1 MCRSGSIVINQYFLI
16 MNREIDKL
24 YEEYFEL
31 NKLIKF
37 DVREQDYKILDYH
50 IPLLHRLDVVDTS
63 IISIFDLYQK
73 KHIYLS
79 RQFET
84 VFGQDLEK
92 AAEEVSSRYADS
104 FIHPDDFVEMLRAGN
119 FYMRLMLSLPS
130 GKSKHYKVV
139 RDYRMMHKDG
149 KYVRVIEQLANLE
162 LDRVGN
168 PWLGL
173 CILDLSPDS
182 NIDAPFSSHAID
194 LETGDVFHFPPL
206 KEDANE
212 KPSLT
217 RREKEILGLIARGL
231 ISKEIADKLFI
242 SVNTVNTHR
251 QRILEKLDAGNS
263 MEAIKYAS
271 NLGLIGKERD

>member
-1 MCRSGSIVINQYFLI
+1 
-16 MNREIDKL
+16 MNPEIEKL

-31 NKLIKF
+31 YKLIHF
-37 DVREQDYKILDYH
+37 DVKDEDYKVLDYH

-73 KHIYLS
+73 KHVYLS
-79 RQFET
+79 KQFET
-84 VFGQDLEK
+84 VFGQNLEK
-92 AAEEVSSRYADS
+92 AAEEVTTRYSDS
-104 FIHPDDFVEMLRAGN
+104 FIHPDDFIEMLRAGN
-119 FYMRLMLSLPS
+119 FYIKFLISLPPE
-130 GKSKHYKVV
+130 KRRHYKMV

-149 KYVRVIEQLANLE
+149 KYVRVVEQMANLE
-162 LDRVGN
+162 FDRAGN

-182 NIDAPFSSHAID
+182 NIETPFSSHAID
-194 LETGDVFHFPPL
+194 FETGEMFHFPPL
-206 KEDANE
+206 EEDANE

-217 RREKEILGLIARGL
+217 RREKEILGLIAKGL

-263 MEAIKYAS
+263 MEAIKYAVE
-271 NLGLIGKERD
+271 LGLFGK

>member
-1 MCRSGSIVINQYFLI
+1 MDN
-16 MNREIDKL
+16 EIEKL
-24 YEEYFEL
+24 YEEYFEFYDQ
-31 NKLIKF
+31 IKF
-37 DVREQDYKILDYH
+37 DVREEDYKVLDYH
-50 IPLLHRLDVVDTS
+50 IPLLHRLDVIDTS

-92 AAEEVSSRYADS
+92 AAEEVSSRYSDS
-104 FIHPDDFVEMLRAGN
+104 FIHPDDFIEMLKAGN
-119 FYMRLMLSLPS
+119 FYMQFMLSLPPD
-130 GKSKHYKVV
+130 KRKHYKMV
-139 RDYRMMHKDG
+139 RDYRMLHKDG

-162 LDRVGN
+162 FDRAGN

-173 CILDLSPDS
+173 CILDLSPDL
-182 NIDAPFSSHAID
+182 NIDTQFRSRAID
-194 LETGDVFHFPPL
+194 LETGEMFHFPPIIT
-206 KEDANE
+206 DVTD
-212 KPSLT
+212 KPNLT
-217 RREKEILGLIARGL
+217 RREKEILGLIADGL

-263 MEAIKYAS
+263 LEAIKYAS
-271 NLGLIGKERD
+271 VLGLIGSSIREKNNKAR

>member
-1 MCRSGSIVINQYFLI
+1 MNQ
-16 MNREIDKL
+16 EIDNL
-24 YEEYFEL
+24 YKEYFEIY
-31 NKLIKF
+31 NQIKF
-37 DVREQDYKILDYH
+37 DVREEDYKVLGYH

-73 KHIYLS
+73 KHVYLS
-79 RQFET
+79 KQFET

-92 AAEEVSSRYADS
+92 AAEEVTTRYSDS

-119 FYMRLMLSLPS
+119 YYMKLLISLPPE
-130 GKSKHYKVV
+130 KCKHYKMV

-149 KYVRVIEQLANLE
+149 HYVRVIEQMANLE

-182 NIDAPFSSHAID
+182 NIELPFRSRAID
-194 LETGDVFHFPPL
+194 LETGEMFHFPPIT
-206 KEDANE
+206 EENTE
-212 KPSLT
+212 KPNLT
-217 RREKEILGLIARGL
+217 RREKEILGLIAKGL

-271 NLGLIGKERD
+271 DLGLIGK

>member
-1 MCRSGSIVINQYFLI
+1 
-16 MNREIDKL
+16 MNKEIDRL

-31 NKLIKF
+31 YRQINF
-37 DVREQDYKILDYH
+37 DVREDDYKVLDYH

-73 KHIYLS
+73 KHVYLS

-84 VFGQDLEK
+84 IFGQDLVK
-92 AAEEVSSRYADS
+92 AAEVVTSRYSDS
-104 FIHPDDFVEMLRAGN
+104 FIHPDDFIEMLRAGN
-119 FYMRLMLSLPS
+119 YYIRFMISLPPE
-130 GKSKHYKVV
+130 KRKHYKMV

-149 KYVRVIEQLANLE
+149 KYVRVIEQMANLE
-162 LDRVGN
+162 FDHAGN

-182 NIDAPFSSHAID
+182 NMEAPFRSRAID
-194 LETGDVFHFPPL
+194 METGEMFYFPP
-206 KEDANE
+206 EIESTSE
-212 KPSLT
+212 KPNLT
-217 RREKEILGLIARGL
+217 RREKEILGLIANGL

-271 NLGLIGKERD
+271 DLGLIGK

>member
-1 MCRSGSIVINQYFLI
+1 MNQ
-16 MNREIDKL
+16 EIDKL
-24 YEEYFEL
+24 YEEYFEIYS
-31 NKLIKF
+31 LIKF
-37 DVREQDYKILDYH
+37 DVNEEDYKILDYH

-63 IISIFDLYQK
+63 IISIFDLYKK

-79 RQFET
+79 KQFET

-92 AAEEVSSRYADS
+92 ASEEVSSRYADS
-104 FIHPDDFVEMLRAGN
+104 FVHPDDFVEMLRAGN
-119 FYMRLMLSLPS
+119 FYMRLMLSLPK
-130 GKSKHYKVV
+130 GTGKHYKVV
-139 RDYRMMHKDG
+139 RDYRMMHKSG
-149 KYVRVIEQLANLE
+149 NYVRVIEQLANLE
-162 LDRVGN
+162 TDRSGN

-182 NIDAPFSSHAID
+182 NIDAPFASRAINM
-194 LETGDVFHFPPL
+194 ETGELFHFPPI
-206 KEDANE
+206 KDDAND

-271 NLGLIGKERD
+271 DLGLIG

>member
-1 MCRSGSIVINQYFLI
+1 
-16 MNREIDKL
+16 MNREIEKL
-24 YEEYFEL
+24 YEGYFEL
-31 NKLIKF
+31 YQQIHF
-37 DVREQDYKILDYH
+37 DVREEDYKILDYH
-50 IPLLHRLDVVDTS
+50 IPLLQRLDVVDTS
-63 IISIFDLYQK
+63 IISIFDLYRK
-73 KHIYLS
+73 KHVYLS

-92 AAEEVSSRYADS
+92 AGEEVSTRYSDS

-119 FYMRLMLSLPS
+119 YYMKFMIALSPE
-130 GKSKHYKVV
+130 KRKHYKMV

-162 LDRVGN
+162 FDRAGN

-173 CILDLSPDS
+173 CLLDLSPDS
-182 NIDAPFSSHAID
+182 NIETPFRSRAID
-194 LETGDVFHFPPL
+194 METGEMFHFPPL
-206 KEDANE
+206 EEEVAE
-212 KPSLT
+212 KPNLT
-217 RREKEILGLIARGL
+217 RREKEILGLIAEGL

-263 MEAIKYAS
+263 MEAIKYAAG
-271 NLGLIGKERD
+271 LGLFGK